1 LCYVGNVRRF
11 TCTGTIFRHT
21 PYEMTILTSAS
32 LVRCLGDEAKFV
44 NKLKVSSA
52 CHLYYSVASQGN
64 FLDEVI

>member
-1 LCYVGNVRRF
+1 M
-11 TCTGTIFRHT
+11 

-52 CHLYYSVASQGN
+52 CHLYYSAVSQGN
-64 FLDEVI
+64 FQDEVI